1 MKHSMWK
8 LAKRVLACS
17 LPLVLLLALAACG
30 SPASPAGSP
39 APTATTAPAAAPTT
53 APTAI
58 ATEPPAPTE
67 EPAQQPAPSDGKV
80 LVVVFS
86 ATGTTKAVAEK
97 IAAIEGAD
105 LYEIIPVEPYTE
117 DDLNYYDRSS
127 RSMTEQSD
135 KSVRPEIAGEP
146 LDLTGY
152 TKVYVGYPIWCAEEP
167 RIMDA
172 FAESYDF
179 SGLTVIPF
187 CTSGSSGIGKSG
199 KNLAEKAGSGTWLDG
214 KRFPGGASEAD
225 VQKWIESLG

>member
-1 MKHSMWK
+1 MTMKPGIWK
-8 LAKRVLACS
+8 LGKRVLACS
-17 LPLVLLLALAACG
+17 LQLVLLLALAACG
-30 SPASPAGSP
+30 SPAAPSGSP
-39 APTATTAPAAAPTT
+39 APAATTAPAAAPT
-53 APTAI
+53 
-58 ATEPPAPTE
+58 ATPAKEPPATE
-67 EPAQQPAPSDGKV
+67 EPTQPPAAPTDGKV

-105 LYEIIPVEPYTE
+105 LYEIIPAEPYT
-117 DDLNYYDRSS
+117 DADLNYYDRSS

-146 LDLTGY
+146 LDLSGY
-152 TKVYVGYPIWCAEEP
+152 TKVYVGYPIWSAEEP
-167 RIMDA
+167 RIMDT

-199 KNLAEKAGSGTWLDG
+199 KNLAEKAGTGTWLEG
-214 KRFPGGASEAD
+214 KRFPGGATEAD

>member
-1 MKHSMWK
+1 M
-8 LAKRVLACS
+8 
-17 LPLVLLLALAACG
+17 
-30 SPASPAGSP
+30 
-39 APTATTAPAAAPTT
+39 APTAVPTATPAKEPPATEEPTQPPAAPT
-53 APTAI
+53 
-58 ATEPPAPTE
+58 
-67 EPAQQPAPSDGKV
+67 DGKV

-105 LYEIIPVEPYTE
+105 LYEIIPAEPYTE

-146 LDLTGY
+146 LDLSGY

-167 RIMDA
+167 RIMDT
-172 FAESYDF
+172 FAESCDF

-199 KNLAEKAGSGTWLDG
+199 KNLAEKAGTGTWMVV
-214 KRFPGGASEAD
+214 KRFPGGATEAD

>member
-1 MKHSMWK
+1 MTMKPGIWK
-8 LAKRVLACS
+8 LGKRVLACS
-17 LPLVLLLALAACG
+17 LPLVLLLSLAACG
-30 SPASPAGSP
+30 SPAAPSGSP
-39 APTATTAPAAAPTT
+39 APAATTSPTAAPT
-53 APTAI
+53 AAS
-58 ATEPPAPTE
+58 ATEPPATE
-67 EPAQQPAPSDGKV
+67 EPTQPPAAADGKV

-105 LYEIIPVEPYTE
+105 LYEIIPAEPYTE

-167 RIMDA
+167 RIMDT

-199 KNLAEKAGSGTWLDG
+199 KNLAEKAGTGTWLEG
-214 KRFPGGASEAD
+214 KRFPGGATEAD

>member
-1 MKHSMWK
+1 MLHIIWK

-17 LPLVLLLALAACG
+17 LPLVLMLAMAACG
-30 SPASPAGSP
+30 SSAPPAGTA
-39 APTATTAPAAAPTT
+39 APTVASTSVPSTETPATAEPTQTPAAA
-53 APTAI
+53 
-58 ATEPPAPTE
+58 
-67 EPAQQPAPSDGKV
+67 DGKV

-117 DDLNYYDRSS
+117 ADLNYNDRSS
-127 RSMTEQSD
+127 RSMTEQND
-135 KSVRPEIAGEP
+135 KSVRPEIAGES

-152 TKVYVGYPIWCAEEP
+152 TRVYVGYPIWCAEEP
-167 RIMDA
+167 RIMDT

-199 KNLAEKAGSGTWLDG
+199 RNLAEKALTGTWLEG
-214 KRFPGGASEAD
+214 KRFPGSATEAD

>member
-1 MKHSMWK
+1 MMKHSIWE
-8 LAKRVLACS
+8 LAKRVLVCA
-17 LPLVLLLALAACG
+17 LPPVLLLALAACG
-30 SPASPAGSP
+30 SPSPAS
-39 APTATTAPAAAPTT
+39 TAAPAAAP
-53 APTAI
+53 
-58 ATEPPAPTE
+58 ATVPPAATG
-67 EPAQQPAPSDGKV
+67 EPAQTPAAPSDGKV

-105 LYEIIPVEPYTE
+105 LYEIVPAEPYTG
-117 DDLNYYDRSS
+117 DDLNYNDRSS
-127 RSMTEQSD
+127 RCMTEQND

-167 RIMDA
+167 RIMDT
-172 FAESYDF
+172 FAESCDF

-199 KNLAEKAGSGTWLDG
+199 NNLAETAGTGAWLEG

>member
-30 SPASPAGSP
+30 SPAAPSGSPSPASTA
-39 APTATTAPAAAPTT
+39 APTAAP
-53 APTAI
+53 
-58 ATEPPAPTE
+58 ATEPPATE
-67 EPAQQPAPSDGKV
+67 EPTQTPAAADGKV

-117 DDLNYYDRSS
+117 DDLNYYDRSN

-152 TKVYVGYPIWCAEEP
+152 TKIYVGYPIWCAEEP
-167 RIMDA
+167 RIMDT

-199 KNLAEKAGSGTWLDG
+199 KNLAEKAGTGTWLEG
-214 KRFPGGASEAD
+214 KRFPGGATEAD